1 MAPFTNKHSFKNYN
15 KITHNEAENLKFA
28 PKTCNYEKGA
38 NISPCS
44 ILSGIHAY
52 ESNLSK

>member
-1 MAPFTNKHSFKNYN
+1 MAPFTNKHSFK
-15 KITHNEAENLKFA
+15 ITQNEAENLKFA

-38 NISPCS
+38 KISPCS